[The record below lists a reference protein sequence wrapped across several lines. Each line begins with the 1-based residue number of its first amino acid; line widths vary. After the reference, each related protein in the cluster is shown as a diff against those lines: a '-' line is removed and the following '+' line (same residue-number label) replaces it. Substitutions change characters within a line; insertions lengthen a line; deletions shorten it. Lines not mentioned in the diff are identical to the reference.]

1 MGSDE
6 RREARLRRRKRR
18 IRRRKERNRLMESFG
33 QINWDVYD
41 HRDMW
46 NMVKSARPSE
56 MGSKAYTWADLAKKA
71 DAATEAVQQTAQRLM
86 MSWRGESAVTAADAI
101 SELTRWGASASGTAR
116 TVGDRLDTY
125 THAVQEAKRR
135 MPEPVHPVAEKWF
148 EDGRD
153 VTVLEGPA
161 GAYMLEQLL
170 DDHEPTK
177 REMQR
182 RKQEAVEVMRSY
194 EDTSRSVHDTLPQ
207 FDDGPDGSH
216 TAAVGSS
223 TMPPSPGQPLPGLPG
238 TPTTPGSGSGGG
250 AGSGATTAAS
260 FGSGLPVSGAY
271 SALPGGG
278 QAFGAVPGGGGAG
291 IGAGGG
297 FGGALGGPG
306 GPGALGG
313 GVLAPGPQSGA
324 GSAAAAAQRAAAG
337 LGMRGGAGAGFG
349 MMPPGAG
356 GQRGD
361 DVEHHDK
368 YGLGLD
374 LMDDMPPAYPAVFGD
389 D

>member
-6 RREARLRRRKRR
+6 RRAARLRRRKRR
-18 IRRRKERNRLMESFG
+18 IRRRKERNRLLESFG
-33 QINWDVYD
+33 QINWDVYE
-41 HRDMW
+41 HRQLW

-71 DAATEAVQQTAQRLM
+71 DAATEAVQKTARRLL

-116 TVGDRLDTY
+116 TIGDRLDTY

-148 EDGRD
+148 DDGRD

-177 REMQR
+177 REQQR
-182 RKQEAVEVMRSY
+182 RKQEAVEVMQSY
-194 EDTSRSVHDTLPQ
+194 EVTSRSVHDTLPQ

-216 TAAVGSS
+216 TTSIGGM
-223 TMPPSPGQPLPGLPG
+223 TGTPSPGQPLPGLPT
-238 TPTTPGSGSGGG
+238 TPTTPGSSSGS
-250 AGSGATTAAS
+250 AGPGATTAAS
-260 FGSGLPVSGAY
+260 FGPGVPGS

-278 QAFGAVPGGGGAG
+278 QAFGAVPGGGGG

-297 FGGALGGPG
+297 FGGTPGGPG
-306 GPGALGG
+306 GAFGG
-313 GVLAPGPQSGA
+313 GVLTPGPQTGSGS
-324 GSAAAAAQRAAAG
+324 GSAAAAAQRAAGG
-337 LGMRGGAGAGFG
+337 LGMRGGAAAGFG

-361 DVEHHDK
+361 DDVEHHDK
-368 YGLGLD
+368 YGQGLD